1 MAGRYGSSSVSVT
14 YDDSPG
20 GTARVVSN
28 FVMNL
33 GGAKI
38 VVDTEESHAF
48 GDAWREFSANGMRN
62 SPDIPVS
69 GFWDTTATTGPHAVF
84 RVTDADADPNGG
96 TRELVIVFGDG
107 KTFTVQTILAE
118 YSVNG
123 NNGKLTGFEAVIRP
137 TGAAVWS

>member
-1 MAGRYGSSSVSVT
+1 MAGRYGSSSVTIT

-20 GTARVVSN
+20 GTARAVTG
-28 FVMNL
+28 FVMTL

-62 SPDIPVS
+62 SPDIPVG
-69 GFWDTTATTGPHAVF
+69 GFWDTTADTGPHAAF
-84 RVTDADADPNGG
+84 RVVDADADPNGG

-118 YSVNG
+118 YEVAG
-123 NNGKLTGFEAVIRP
+123 NNGKLTGFNAVIRP
-137 TGAAVWS
+137 TGAAIWS